1 MHYRCANPAKVHKDT
16 KFLYLRK
23 MMPQISENSSR
34 IARNTI
40 LLYFRMLLLMVIG
53 LFTSS
58 VVLNALGI
66 EDYGIYGA
74 VGGVVMLFTVVTN
87 SVSNSISRFLSWHLG
102 HDGGGA
108 MLHKVF
114 STAVIMQ
121 LLLCVV
127 LLLITETAG
136 LWWLNNKMN
145 IPAERMGAAG
155 WVLQCSMGVLMINL
169 VSVPFNACIISH
181 ERMDVF
187 AWVSIGEAVLK
198 LGVALL
204 LLFSGLDKL
213 KLYAVLMLGVALLV
227 RLAYGIICRR
237 LFPET
242 RGKVVFD
249 GKLLGQMAGFSGWSV
264 LGSSTQVVNTQGVT
278 QLVNFFF
285 GVAVNAARS
294 VAMQVENIFK
304 QFINNFLTAINP
316 QITKTWAIQ
325 DKKYCFQL
333 VGKGVKYIGLIFLV
347 LGIPV
352 FLETPEL
359 LRLWL
364 RKYPDG
370 TVIFTRLTL
379 LCILADTLFNP
390 LMVLIQAEG
399 RIKHYYLVTSAVSL
413 ICFSGS
419 WVAYACGQP
428 AFVSYLF
435 YALVYLL
442 IDVARLY
449 YARRYTGI
457 PLRAL
462 AGEALLPV
470 AFVAFGGSAL
480 PLLVHFVMA
489 PGIWR
494 MLVVVIAEV
503 ITLPLV
509 CWRVALTPGE
519 KAFLHSKA
527 GRLLPGFLF
536 PVPEDEG

>member
-58 VVLNALGI
+58 VVLNALGVD
-66 EDYGIYGA
+66 DYGIYGA

-127 LLLITETAG
+127 LLLVTETAG
-136 LWWLNNKMN
+136 LWWLNHKMN
-145 IPAERMGAAG
+145 IPAERMGAAA

-169 VSVPFNACIISH
+169 ISVPFNACIISH

-227 RLAYGIICRR
+227 RLAYGIICKR

-242 RGKVVFD
+242 RGSIVFD

-264 LGSSTQVVNTQGVT
+264 LGSSTQVVNTQGIT
-278 QLVNFFF
+278 QLVNLFF
-285 GVAVNAARS
+285 GVAVNAARGI
-294 VAMQVENIFK
+294 ALQIENIFK
-304 QFINNFLTAINP
+304 QFINNFLTAVNP
-316 QITKTWAIQ
+316 QITKTWALS
-325 DKKYCFQL
+325 DKDYCFQL
-333 VGKGVKYIGLIFLV
+333 VNKGIKYIGLIFLV
-347 LGIPV
+347 LAIPV

-364 RKYPDG
+364 KKYPDG

-399 RIKHYYLVTSAVSL
+399 RIKRYYIVTSVISL
-413 ICFSGS
+413 LCFFGS
-419 WVAYACGQP
+419 WVAYSCGQP
-428 AFVSYLF
+428 AFVSYLL
-435 YALVYLL
+435 YALVYIM
-442 IDVARLY
+442 IDVVRLY
-449 YARRYTGI
+449 SARKHTGI
-457 PLRAL
+457 PLRAMVS
-462 AGEALLPV
+462 EALVPV
-470 AFVAFGGSAL
+470 AVVAFGGSAL
-480 PLLVHFVMA
+480 PLLVHFVMD

-494 MLVVVIAEV
+494 VVLVVLAELL
-503 ITLPLV
+503 TLPFV
-509 CWRVALTPGE
+509 CWHMALTPGE
-519 KAFLHSKA
+519 KTFLHSKA
-527 GRLLPGFLF
+527 GRLLPRFLF
-536 PVPEDEG
+536 PLPKDER